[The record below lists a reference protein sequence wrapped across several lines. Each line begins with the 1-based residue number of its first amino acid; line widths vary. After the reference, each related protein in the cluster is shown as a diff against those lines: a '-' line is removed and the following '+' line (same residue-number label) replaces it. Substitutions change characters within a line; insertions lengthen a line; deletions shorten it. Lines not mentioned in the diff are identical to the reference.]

1 MISSVGLEHY
11 LDRVGVTGSNPVSPT
26 MRKKI
31 FLIPIITL
39 GIIFIILGLRWML
52 VDEPWMLDRVAN
64 EERLNMTFEKLFSEE
79 INDTLPGY
87 LKQIYRFFG
96 LWVSIIG
103 LFILS
108 FSKEKFIENKA
119 FAKNLLICIGTMVFS
134 AQVLAYVYIPSSPF
148 IYLGWGSILLFLV
161 SVFLG
166 LSIFLASGLR
176 STNSITAIG
185 ASSPALKPAF
195 KTLE

>member
-39 GIIFIILGLRWML
+39 GIIFIVLGLRWML

-64 EERLNMTFEKLFSEE
+64 EERLNMTFEKLFSEK

-148 IYLGWGSILLFLV
+148 IYLGWGSILLYLV
-161 SVFLG
+161 SVLG
-166 LSIFLASGLR
+166 YRKLS
-176 STNSITAIG
+176 
-185 ASSPALKPAF
+185 
-195 KTLE
+195 

>member
-39 GIIFIILGLRWML
+39 GIIFIVLGLRWML

-148 IYLGWGSILLFLV
+148 IYLGWGSILLYLV
-161 SVFLG
+161 SVLG
-166 LSIFLASGLR
+166 YRKLS
-176 STNSITAIG
+176 
-185 ASSPALKPAF
+185 
-195 KTLE
+195 

>member
-52 VDEPWMLDRVAN
+52 VNEPWMLDRVAN

-148 IYLGWGSILLFLV
+148 IYLGWGSILLYLV
-161 SVFLG
+161 SVLG
-166 LSIFLASGLR
+166 YRKLS
-176 STNSITAIG
+176 
-185 ASSPALKPAF
+185 
-195 KTLE
+195 

>member
-31 FLIPIITL
+31 FLTPIITL

-148 IYLGWGSILLFLV
+148 IYLGWGSILLYLV
-161 SVFLG
+161 SVLG
-166 LSIFLASGLR
+166 YRKLS
-176 STNSITAIG
+176 
-185 ASSPALKPAF
+185 
-195 KTLE
+195 